1 MDAMKII
8 QMALDA
14 AAQTSEEPLDGV
26 SRNADGTI
34 TITRTFR
41 LDPAAVADLGSAG
54 SGRAAP
60 SGASANPS
68 AAATAQDTA
77 AATCCDSKG
86 HDTPLENCKAKNP
99 MFCPYHGIAAMGQ
112 SFVAIMKA
120 QGLQN
125 CGFDIVKKP
134 SGAFAISVNCSP
146 GAQPYVEKALDA
158 FLGQPGFIPV
168 GEKMNKPNKKAS
180 TMMAVF
186 KQDTLEKPTDAE
198 MLGEWTDTLF
208 EDEDLVGT
216 EEFGDLLSMQA
227 ELEELAGKGNPT
239 DEESAHMAELAQQ
252 AKDLYHKLK
261 GKSDYND
268 IQDIADAILKG
279 DELADAFE
287 KTYGDAKALQSQL
300 QQAKHDT
307 WGTKMNPVGFPGSD
321 EVSSSGG
328 AILKYDGDAMTE
340 AKNAL
345 AEALANE
352 DLDAAKLAL
361 HQMESVAEAA
371 EKHLGKYKAN
381 VDAMVA
387 SLKAC
392 AEKGIGM
399 KDAKGKGKQEKMAW
413 FEAMGIAHPEELKKA
428 AADVEAKAGVTKEL
442 GTQKAEAVAEA
453 VTGKAEEKEAAES
466 IVPVTD
472 MPEDMLKPLEH
483 DESKFPA
490 EITQA
495 ALDAAIASGKSLGG
509 ASGDHAMLVTIDGK
523 KYAAKSGTGSHAK
536 HIHNEVIADQ
546 AYRAGGILVP
556 DCKEYVFGGKTYKL
570 AEFIEG
576 KRLDQFMSSASEPQ
590 KEALRKDLLKG
601 YPLDVLF
608 SNWDVI
614 GTSRDNVIVDKDGHA
629 WRIDNGGSFNMA
641 AQSNTKDLSYAKA
654 NYDGKCVF
662 EDWDKTG
669 GWSSRQWIDDF
680 RTMRVDSKNKGL
692 FDRYSTASIFLAAG
706 NINMKAV
713 VASLPQ
719 HLQASM
725 KKPLHEMNQMTHR
738 ALNLGTLGGYRNEDL
753 LSVALD
759 SSYEAS
765 KLGVRDSC
773 SSAVHYNK
781 GGFGDNQTSA
791 YAKKPFPKPQPEPPE
806 DPMAAINDPDK
817 HLPNSQY
824 TGSAISQ
831 ILITAAKSINYHAG
845 KSMHEGGNKM
855 DEPDF
860 TPNASSMA
868 AVAKIDKEKLGEL
881 AKTDAGAKTL
891 LNILDAI
898 QESKANGYHTAI
910 GMVPSVSIAA
920 SLPDGFKTKAEK
932 AFEKDKK
939 GAIAKYEAAKKEFDQ
954 ELSAWEKEKLDWDTA
969 EEAKAIASGKSQWT
983 NFHEFANSVMTKN
996 FDTNGLQHGGGPTIH
1011 ELESQAQHQK
1021 GSSGSACRLKLWE
1034 MALMGMSLQDIAKL
1048 DDKHPLIHKKTH
1060 ASGIDAA
1067 VQYYMAHPK
1076 KWASDLRAYAVYKG
1090 LNLLKMENEQNSL
1103 YHHDSGTICVF
1114 RGLHGT
1120 VLDTKG
1126 AEQHIVKGENEV
1138 HQEGAADCCMFEKND
1153 WTSEGQ
1159 QAYLVPMSRV
1169 CFNFH
1174 NNGIN
1179 GSHVGSYASEQEI
1192 ITNLIGMIPYG
1203 VDSGSYAKAHKQ
1215 ALTGKK
1221 IGELLEKWKKRLL
1234 PFK

>member
-14 AAQTSEEPLDGV
+14 AVQTADEPHGGV

-41 LDPAAVADLGSAG
+41 LDPAAVADLGSAR

-60 SGASANPS
+60 SGTPANPS
-68 AAATAQDTA
+68 AAANAQDSA
-77 AATCCDSKG
+77 AAACCDSKG

-99 MFCPYHGIAAMGQ
+99 MFCPYHGVPAMKQ
-112 SFVAIMKA
+112 SFEAIMKA

-158 FLGQPGFIPV
+158 FLGQQGMIQI
-168 GEKMNKPNKKAS
+168 GETANEPDDKAS
-180 TMMAVF
+180 VMSSVF
-186 KQDTLEKPTDAE
+186 KQDTLQRPTDAE
-198 MLGEWTDTLF
+198 MLGEWTDALF

-227 ELEELAGKGNPT
+227 ELEELAGKENPT

-261 GKSDYND
+261 GQSDYKD

-279 DELADAFE
+279 DELAESFE

-307 WGTKMNPVGFPGSD
+307 WGTKINPVGFPGSD

-345 AEALANE
+345 AEALENE

-428 AADVEAKAGVTKEL
+428 AADVDAKTGATKEMNV
-442 GTQKAEAVAEA
+442 QKAESVAAA

-472 MPEDMLKPLEH
+472 MPEDMLKPLAH

-495 ALDAAIASGKSLGG
+495 TLDAAIAAGKSLGG
-509 ASGDHAMLVTIDGK
+509 ASGDHATLVTIDGK
-523 KYAAKSGTGSHAK
+523 KYVAKAGTGSHAK

-546 AYRAGGILVP
+546 AYRAGGILAP
-556 DCKEYVFGGKTYKL
+556 DCKEYVFDGKTYKL

-576 KRLDQFMSSASEPQ
+576 KRLDQFMQSASEKQ
-590 KEALRKDLLKG
+590 KAALRQDMLKG

-614 GTSRDNVIVDKDGHA
+614 GTSRDNVIVDKDGRA
-629 WRIDNGGSFNMA
+629 WRIDNGGSFTMA
-641 AQSNTKDLSYAKA
+641 AQSNTKDMSYAKQ
-654 NYDGKCVF
+654 NYDGKCAF
-662 EDWDKTG
+662 EDWDATG
-669 GWSSRQWIDDF
+669 GWSSRQWIDDY
-680 RTMRVDSKNKGL
+680 RTMRVDSKNKGV
-692 FDRYSTASIFLAAG
+692 FDGYSTASIFLAAG

-713 VASLPQ
+713 VASLPSN
-719 HLQASM
+719 LQKALS
-725 KKPLHEMNQMTHR
+725 KPLAEMNQMAHR
-738 ALNLGTLGGYRNEDL
+738 ALNLGMLGGYKNDDL

-765 KLGVRDSC
+765 KMGVRDSC
-773 SSAVHYNK
+773 AATVHYNK

-791 YAKKPFPKPQPEPPE
+791 YAKKPFPKQQPEPPE

-817 HLPNSQY
+817 HLTNDQY
-824 TGSAISQ
+824 TGGGISQ
-831 ILITAAKSINYHAG
+831 ILIAAAKSINYHAG

-855 DEPDF
+855 DTPDF
-860 TPNASSMA
+860 TPNAQTMA

-910 GMVPSVSIAA
+910 GMVPSVSIES
-920 SLPDGFKTKAEK
+920 SLPKGFKTKAEK
-932 AFEKDKK
+932 AFEQDKK
-939 GAIAKYEAAKKEFDQ
+939 GAIAKYEAAKKEFEQ
-954 ELSAWEKEKLDWDTA
+954 KLEAWQHEKTDWDNA
-969 EEAKAIASGKSQWT
+969 EEAKAVASGKSKWT

-1021 GSSGSACRLKLWE
+1021 GSSGSACRLKLW
-1034 MALMGMSLQDIAKL
+1034 
-1048 DDKHPLIHKKTH
+1048 
-1060 ASGIDAA
+1060 
-1067 VQYYMAHPK
+1067 
-1076 KWASDLRAYAVYKG
+1076 
-1090 LNLLKMENEQNSL
+1090 
-1103 YHHDSGTICVF
+1103 
-1114 RGLHGT
+1114 
-1120 VLDTKG
+1120 
-1126 AEQHIVKGENEV
+1126 
-1138 HQEGAADCCMFEKND
+1138 
-1153 WTSEGQ
+1153 
-1159 QAYLVPMSRV
+1159 
-1169 CFNFH
+1169 
-1174 NNGIN
+1174 
-1179 GSHVGSYASEQEI
+1179 
-1192 ITNLIGMIPYG
+1192 
-1203 VDSGSYAKAHKQ
+1203 
-1215 ALTGKK
+1215 
-1221 IGELLEKWKKRLL
+1221 
-1234 PFK
+1234 